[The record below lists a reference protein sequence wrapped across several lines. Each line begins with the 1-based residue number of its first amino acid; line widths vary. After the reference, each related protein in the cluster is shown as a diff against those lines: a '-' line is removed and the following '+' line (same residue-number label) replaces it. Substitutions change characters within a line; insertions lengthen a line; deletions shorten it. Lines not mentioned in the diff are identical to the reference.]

1 MTSRTLL
8 DVLTC
13 SVLVWNSLSSSS
25 VRGRKLSSFSGYSC
39 QPMAFSNLRKRRYF
53 FCLVACMKVCVCV
66 RRSAGS
72 CVVPVLSLQRA
83 RQVFGVW
90 VTEGVGQTVLMAD
103 FFTVRFG
110 LRGVA
115 FTLKTFALEGGE
127 GVISFTSFINHAFKK
142 SYTALQ
148 AHPPQSQ
155 GHVSINPTKTH
166 GVPCVCPPLL
176 MFPGCCSW
184 SALRCPRPSALAG
197 TRSYGLDRDASAW
210 AATGRCLWE
219 ELCWMAAVG
228 GVYQAFFLTLT
239 IVSL

>member
-115 FTLKTFALEGGE
+115 FTLKTFALEGGCHKLHI
-127 GVISFTSFINHAFKK
+127 VHK
-142 SYTALQ
+142 SW
-148 AHPPQSQ
+148 
-155 GHVSINPTKTH
+155 
-166 GVPCVCPPLL
+166 LL
-176 MFPGCCSW
+176 KSHI
-184 SALRCPRPSALAG
+184 LHYKLI
-197 TRSYGLDRDASAW
+197 L
-210 AATGRCLWE
+210 L
-219 ELCWMAAVG
+219 
-228 GVYQAFFLTLT
+228 
-239 IVSL
+239 SLKVMSV